1 MANRTELKRI
11 LLDFIMRVRET
22 ERVRE
27 TVVAEGIFLEKERK
41 KNEVTHKDTKSKDF
55 QFMPR

>member
-41 KNEVTHKDTKSKDF
+41 KK
-55 QFMPR
+55 